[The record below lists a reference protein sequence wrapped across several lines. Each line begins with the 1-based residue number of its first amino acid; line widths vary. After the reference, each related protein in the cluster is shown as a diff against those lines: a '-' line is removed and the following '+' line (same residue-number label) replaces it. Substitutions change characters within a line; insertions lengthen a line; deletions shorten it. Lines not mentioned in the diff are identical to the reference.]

1 MTVNIC
7 PELTH
12 QDRPVSK
19 LYSNFVFEGKCPIKT
34 CQYNTCKTENGCLS
48 LDRKESADRPISA
61 KELHYYKLSGLE
73 EFSRFDSKQIE
84 TVIKRTQSKSKLIIA
99 LHSYVSY
106 LNHED
111 LDKSM
116 QERYRPKM
124 YPLVDMAHSY
134 LRQTFPEYETWMLKY
149 MSDEELFG
157 EVTQA
162 FTKSELSLGQSLL
175 MTPKKYALFCSLLE
189 SYERR

>member
-1 MTVNIC
+1 MDYNIC
-7 PELTH
+7 PELSY
-12 QDRPVSK
+12 QDKPVSK
-19 LYSNFVFEGKCPIKT
+19 QFPQFVFKGKCPIET
-34 CQYNTCKTENGCLS
+34 CQYNTSKTQNGCLA

-61 KELHYYKLSGLE
+61 KELHYYKLSDIE
-73 EFSRFDSKQIE
+73 EFSTFDSKQIE
-84 TVIKRTQSKSKLIIA
+84 TIVKRTQNKSKLIIA

-111 LDKSM
+111 LDKTM
-116 QERYRPKM
+116 QEMYRPKV
-124 YPLVDMAHSY
+124 YPLVDMTHSY

-149 MSDEELFG
+149 MSDEVLFG
-157 EVTQA
+157 EVTQS
-162 FTKSELSLGQSLL
+162 FTKSDLSLGQALL